1 MRLATAGMKNIIVDL
16 KNISKSYDGETV
28 LDNIS
33 LYIRENEFITLLGP
47 SGCGK
52 DTVVKKILSVDE
64 RFMLSVS
71 ATTRQRRPMET
82 EGVDYIF
89 LAKEEFVTRL
99 ENNEFLEYTNYC
111 DNYYGTLKQQIE
123 DKVKAGKVV
132 VLVIEVEGAQNVKKE
147 YPDCLTI
154 FLAPPSL
161 EELERRLKNR
171 GTEDEN
177 KIKQRLFKAKEELG
191 FQSSYDYIVEN
202 NNVEECAQS
211 IINIFDN
218 RD

>member
-1 MRLATAGMKNIIVDL
+1 MNSIDKNIVV
-16 KNISKSYDGETV
+16 IS
-28 LDNIS
+28 
-33 LYIRENEFITLLGP
+33 GP

-52 DTVVKKILSVDE
+52 DTVVKKILSTDE
-64 RFMLSVS
+64 RFVLSVS
-71 ATTRQRRPMET
+71 ATTRAKRPIEQ

-89 LAKEEFVTRL
+89 LTTEDFTEKLA
-99 ENNEFLEYTNYC
+99 NGEFLEYTNYC
-111 DNYYGTLKQQIE
+111 NNYYGTLKQQIE

-132 VLVIEVEGAQNVKKE
+132 ILVIEVEGAQNVKKV

-154 FLAPPSL
+154 FLAPPSI

-171 GTEDEN
+171 GTEDES

-202 NNVEECAQS
+202 NYVEQCAQS
-211 IINIFDN
+211 IIDIFDN